1 MQQNSAETLA
11 IQAMAWLIGNDDLLP
26 VFLGATG
33 ASEDDLRVRVSDP
46 VFLASVLDFLTM
58 DDAWV
63 MAFCDANGLA
73 YEAPM
78 RARQALPGGAE
89 VSWT

>member
-1 MQQNSAETLA
+1 MQQDSAETLA
-11 IQAMAWLIGNDDLLP
+11 IQAMAWLIGNDELLP

-63 MAFCDANGLA
+63 MAFCDANGQA